1 MAEHANSTTLPEVQA
16 LPNLDAISI
25 AHLTGRQ
32 LLAVYDALTAVDEA
46 LTGSVNQ
53 PRCWGGNDLNSG
65 GKVIETLMQWAGM
78 ARDAV
83 TEAAERA
90 VSSTRQDAE
99 YCRWVVVKHHA
110 SMSDDLMEVV
120 RQAATPLLVQG
131 GAR

>member
-1 MAEHANSTTLPEVQA
+1 MAEHANSTTLPGVQA

-53 PRCWGGNDLNSG
+53 PLCWGGSDLNSG
-65 GKVIETLMQWAGM
+65 GKVVEAIMQWAGL
-78 ARDAV
+78 ARDVV
-83 TEAAERA
+83 TEVAERT
-90 VSSTRQDAE
+90 VSLTRQDAE